1 VPAKIIAIV
10 NQKGGVGKT
19 TISMQL
25 AGTLSRRK
33 KRVLVIDADRQGS
46 ATRWAANATDEA
58 PFPAS
63 VAGLSA
69 ANSKIHREVVKF
81 VEDYDFI
88 IIDCPPAV
96 ESPVPQS
103 ALLIADLALV
113 PILPSPPD
121 LAAAVAMCELIN
133 NLQDVNEELKARIVV
148 NGYDPRTILGRETL
162 GVIPEFGVDVCR
174 SYIQDRE
181 VYKQSVSFGQ
191 TVHYFGAQADAAI
204 REIERLATEV
214 ENILQ

>member
-1 VPAKIIAIV
+1 VPAKIIAVV

-19 TISMQL
+19 TLSMQL
-25 AGTLSRRK
+25 AGTFSRRK
-33 KRVLVIDADRQGS
+33 KKVLVIDADRQGS
-46 ATRWAANATDEA
+46 AIRWAANATDDE

-63 VAGLSA
+63 VAGLSTA
-69 ANSKIHREVVKF
+69 DAKVHREVKKF
-81 VEDYDFI
+81 INDYDII

-103 ALLIADLALV
+103 ALMIADLALV

-133 NLQDVNEELKARIVV
+133 NLKDVNEELKARVVV
-148 NGYDPRTILGRETL
+148 NGYKPRTTL
-162 GVIPEFGVDVCR
+162 SRSTQEVVPEFGVPVCKA
-174 SYIQDRE
+174 YVQERE
-181 VYKQSVSFGQ
+181 VYRQSAGLGQ

-204 REIERLATEV
+204 TEMDNLATEV
-214 ENILQ
+214 ERILR